1 MSNAAAPKSDN
12 KFRHHRG
19 GVVQI
24 YHEYR
29 FGMVPEALL
38 EDSRLDLDARA
49 VAAWLAIKQHGW
61 QISIS
66 VLRNRLSQDG
76 KILSKERWKRIAEQL
91 EAAEYLSRR
100 KINGAGGLW
109 TWEIIFTPVSRSFTM
124 DGFSTHGS
132 ATPGR
137 AADGPAVSGERVHN
151 VVPRR
156 KQSTKNI
163 TTTKDTIQQPDE
175 VGHSQKVELNDQCE
189 LLTYPDVTSAE
200 VVELQ
205 RLVLECRADA
215 RQDVL
220 DELEGYR
227 RFGKLRSGIV
237 GLARTLVTK
246 ANEGGFSLVKGHAVQ
261 AERAR
266 RLQNEAAVARSKVTL
281 VTAEPSAELME
292 KLFPKRAQ
300 QMREELKESRGIS

>member
-1 MSNAAAPKSDN
+1 MSNAATPKSDN
-12 KFRHHRG
+12 KFKHHSG

-24 YHEYR
+24 HHTYR
-29 FGMVPEALL
+29 FGIVPEALL
-38 EDSRLDLDARA
+38 EDSRLDLDTRA
-49 VAAWLAIKQHGW
+49 VAAWLAIKQDGW

-109 TWEIIFTPVSRSFTM
+109 TWEIIFTPVSRSLTM

-137 AADGPAVSGERVHN
+137 AAGGPAVSGEHVHN

-163 TTTKDTIQQPDE
+163 TTTKDTIQRPDE
-175 VGHSQKVELNDQCE
+175 AGRRQNVELNDQCE
-189 LLTYPDVTSAE
+189 LLTYPDVTAGE
-200 VVELQ
+200 MVELQ
-205 RLVLECRADA
+205 QLILECNTHA

-227 RFGKLRSGIV
+227 RSGKLRSGIV

-266 RLQNEAAVARSKVTL
+266 RQQNEAAVARSKVTL
-281 VTAEPSAELME
+281 VTAEPSAELIE

-300 QMREELKESRGIS
+300 QMRGGLKESPGMS